1 MVKDVDGQT
10 FRHQEVLDSERT
22 VLIDFWAPW
31 CGPCKMVSPVV
42 EAIER
47 DMDDNLRV
55 VKINV
60 DENMHLVREYGIRGL
75 PTLMLFREGGEPV
88 AQRTG
93 AADQSTIASWVND
106 ALTA

>member
-10 FRHQEVLDSERT
+10 FRQEVLDSERT

-75 PTLMLFREGGEPV
+75 PTLMLFREGEPV

-93 AADQSTIASWVND
+93 AADQPTIASWVND

>member
-1 MVKDVDGQT
+1 MVKEVDGQT
-10 FRHQEVLDSERT
+10 FRQEVLDSQRA

-47 DMDDNLRV
+47 DMDRNLRV

-60 DENMHLVREYGIRGL
+60 DDNMHLAQEYGIRGL
-75 PTLMLFREGGEPV
+75 PTLMLFRDGEPV

-93 AADQSTIASWVND
+93 AADQSTIAAWVNE

>member
-1 MVKDVDGQT
+1 
-10 FRHQEVLDSERT
+10 
-22 VLIDFWAPW
+22 
-31 CGPCKMVSPVV
+31 MVSPVV

-47 DMDDNLRV
+47 DMDRNLRV
-55 VKINV
+55 VNNV
-60 DENMHLVREYGIRGL
+60 DDNMHLAQEYGIRGL
-75 PTLMLFREGGEPV
+75 PTLMLFRDGKPV

>member
-75 PTLMLFREGGEPV
+75 PTLMLFREGGSRWRNGP
-88 AQRTG
+88 APQISPPLRPG
-93 AADQSTIASWVND
+93 
-106 ALTA
+106 